1 MSRGRI
7 LIVDDDIVVLRT
19 LRDGLLAHGNIDVIT
34 ATSANDA
41 LELLTLTQVDVVLTA
56 ADLGE
61 ADGAELIAEA
71 RRRQPSA
78 RGVVMLAAEHEEGR
92 RRSVAAGAS
101 AFLGRPAQLAEV
113 LELVER
119 LLPAP
124 PTSGSRLLGFNLI
137 DLLQLVAMSRQ
148 DLRMTVQS
156 EQGPATLHVV
166 DGLVVHAEA
175 PGQQGINA
183 ALVVLSLREAD
194 VVSAKFTL
202 PREAWTLQVPVME
215 LLMQAAQREDE
226 AALERAR
233 LVVERS
239 QAVLL
244 ERVPAAISAVLIDLL
259 EDATLASAGPPTV
272 APRAAI
278 DALRSLPTDGAVVPE
293 SVRIGY
299 ADGTSEF
306 VFRLPNRRTVQWV
319 RARSLRGVDTELQ
332 LAVSTSAAELEA
344 ALDLV
349 HPVRTGNSS
358 VARIVT
364 GA

>member
-61 ADGAELIAEA
+61 ADGADLIAEA

-101 AFLGRPAQLAEV
+101 AFLGR
-113 LELVER
+113 
-119 LLPAP
+119 
-124 PTSGSRLLGFNLI
+124 
-137 DLLQLVAMSRQ
+137 
-148 DLRMTVQS
+148 
-156 EQGPATLHVV
+156 
-166 DGLVVHAEA
+166 
-175 PGQQGINA
+175 INA

-244 ERVPAAISAVLIDLL
+244 ERVPAAISAVLIDLV

-349 HPVRTGNSS
+349 HPVRTGNST